1 MGNLV
6 LTRRKNEKIILFVRS
21 EEKQC
26 LADMAQ
32 SAERDDI
39 IPLINSTIIL
49 KVDDIQNGQV
59 KISFDAPRHFSIF
72 RSEIYIPTKEISK
85 PATVRRRNIFQKLLD
100 KVKKCA

>member
-1 MGNLV
+1 MLV
-6 LTRRKNEKIILFVRS
+6 LTRRKNEKIVLFVRS

-39 IPLINSTIIL
+39 IPLINSTITI
-49 KVDDIQNGQV
+49 KVDDINIESGQV
-59 KISFDAPRHFSIF
+59 KISFDAPRHFTIL
-72 RSEIYIPTKEISK
+72 RSEIYIPIKEVSK
-85 PATVRRRNIFQKLLD
+85 PAPVRRRNIFQKLLD

>member
-1 MGNLV
+1 MLV
-6 LTRRKNEKIILFVRS
+6 LTRRKNEKIVLFVRS

-39 IPLINSTIIL
+39 IPLINSTVTI

-59 KISFDAPRHFSIF
+59 KISFDAPRHFLIQ

-85 PATVRRRNIFQKLLD
+85 PAPVRKKNVLKKIWNKL
-100 KVKKCA
+100 CA

>member
-1 MGNLV
+1 MLV
-6 LTRRKNEKIILFVRS
+6 LTRRKNEKIVFFVRS

-26 LADMAQ
+26 LVNMAQ

-39 IPLINSTIIL
+39 IPLINSTITI

-59 KISFDAPRHFSIF
+59 KLSFDGPRHFSIM
-72 RSEIYIPTKEISK
+72 RSEIYIPAKEVSR
-85 PATVRRRNIFQKLLD
+85 PAPVRKRNIFQKLLE